1 MDQKRKLS
9 VFSKLIFLLMSFTL
23 VLLMGIKADARPKEW
38 TELEGQWYC
47 ADGNVYYIIGNT
59 FYVSPMEPHSM
70 GERHKIAGW
79 KTVDGEY
86 LKIVHGYGNKVFIN
100 KIDEL
105 DGSSILYAVD
115 IKTKNKAKI
124 SGKCSIT
131 AASGRYM
138 YGNAEKA
145 SDTGAYPV
153 FIWKISGNSVKKGK
167 TLGKFIFGTT
177 AIKNKIYYAS
187 YPDSRQK
194 KMTVYRCSP
203 DGSNRRK
210 LFILEGKGDFC
221 QVLISDINE
230 ETVTAY
236 LSGDEPGEYIYTI
249 KTGKLKKK

>member
-1 MDQKRKLS
+1 MGCIQQCPTTQQAAVEILLRRFSTMDQKRKLS

-167 TLGKFIFGTT
+167 TLGKFIFGTN
-177 AIKNKIYYAS
+177 IFNIGNS
-187 YPDSRQK
+187 FSCNCPRN
-194 KMTVYRCSP
+194 CIH
-203 DGSNRRK
+203 
-210 LFILEGKGDFC
+210 LFLGTRIIRSC
-221 QVLISDINE
+221 H
-230 ETVTAY
+230 
-236 LSGDEPGEYIYTI
+236 
-249 KTGKLKKK
+249 

>member
-177 AIKNKIYYAS
+177 AIKNKIYSLIFLLLLSILLSIFFLLTAFWS
-187 YPDSRQK
+187 FHKDSVFRSWQNI
-194 KMTVYRCSP
+194 VPR
-203 DGSNRRK
+203 
-210 LFILEGKGDFC
+210 ILN
-221 QVLISDINE
+221 VLPS
-230 ETVTAY
+230 
-236 LSGDEPGEYIYTI
+236 
-249 KTGKLKKK
+249 